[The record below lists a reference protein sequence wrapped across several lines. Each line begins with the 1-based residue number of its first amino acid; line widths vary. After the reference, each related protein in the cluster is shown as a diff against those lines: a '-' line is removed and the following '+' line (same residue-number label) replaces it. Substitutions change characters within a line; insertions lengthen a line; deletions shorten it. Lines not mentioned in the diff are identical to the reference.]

1 MTSAFAKQL
10 GLAVEYQ
17 KVSTDE
23 ALARSGDTYL
33 AIDHVN
39 ITLGRR
45 RTDGG
50 GSGIASARG
59 RTSPTR

>member
-23 ALARSGDTYL
+23 ALARSGDIYL

-39 ITLGRR
+39 IPSG
-45 RTDGG
+45 DAGWMAG